1 MDLEL
6 PLGAYTF
13 KFQTLNGQRQIY
25 DSLRRRFVSF
35 TPEEYVRQ
43 HVIHMFI
50 EDLKYPKGLMK
61 SELSLGG
68 GMRKHRCDVA
78 VYLTDGT
85 AFMIAECKAPHE
97 DIDEKVLSQALRYHA
112 LNPAKF
118 LILTNGS
125 VTKGVKIMED
135 GFSIIDKWPSYP
147 DTHHA

>member
-13 KFQTLNGQRQIY
+13 KFQTHNGQRQIY
-25 DSLRRRFVSF
+25 DALRKRFVSF

-43 HVIHMFI
+43 HVIHMFT
-50 EDLKYPKGLMK
+50 EDLKYPKSLMK

-78 VYLTDGT
+78 VYLPNGK
-85 AFMIAECKAPHE
+85 AFIITECKAPNE
-97 DIDEKVLSQALRYHA
+97 VIDEKVLSQALRYHA
-112 LNPAKF
+112 LNPALY

-125 VTKGVKIMED
+125 YTIGVQMQNE
-135 GFSIIDKWPSYP
+135 GFSLLEKWPAYP
-147 DTHHA
+147 STHHA